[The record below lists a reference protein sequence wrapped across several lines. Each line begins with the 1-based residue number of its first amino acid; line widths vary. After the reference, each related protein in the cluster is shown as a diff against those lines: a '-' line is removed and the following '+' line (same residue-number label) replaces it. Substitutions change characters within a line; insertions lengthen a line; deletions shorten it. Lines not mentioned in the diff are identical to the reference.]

1 VIDHF
6 QNRQFILQA
15 VFSLVAGL
23 LIFKAFDLQI
33 LNDKYAVEAEATAM
47 SKSTLYPSRG
57 LMYDR
62 KGKLLINNNP
72 VYDVMVTYNQIDPA
86 MDTIKFCDILGI
98 TKESFKE
105 RLNKNFRTDRRF
117 SKFKPFVFLNKVS
130 SETYA
135 LFQESLYEFPG
146 FDVQIRNVRV
156 YPHRNAAHV
165 LGYIQEVN
173 NEDLEKGK
181 KIYVAGDYIGASG
194 LERQYESDLRGK
206 KGGQFVLKDNRGRDV
221 GKFMDGK
228 KDTLA
233 ISGSDLVASIDIELQ
248 GYAEELMKNKI
259 GAIVAIEPNTG
270 EILVL
275 SSTPSY
281 DPNLLTINR
290 GRGEAYSKL
299 AQDSLKP
306 IFNRA
311 TMAKYPPGSI
321 FKPVVALI
329 ALQEKVTTPSRYI
342 YCPGFY
348 TYNNDVRKCRNH
360 PIATTVGRAIQYSC
374 NSYFFQ
380 TFREIVELEG
390 FYKPEPG
397 LETFTKYLYQFGLG
411 YSLGIDFP
419 QEKEGNV
426 PTVNYYNKL
435 YPKNKGGWKSP
446 TIMSLGIGQGE
457 MQLTTVQMANLA
469 AILANKGYFFTP
481 HLAKGFKDGSQID
494 AKYLERNSVE
504 IDASH
509 FPPVINGMIDV
520 VESGTAR
527 GSKIPGIIMA
537 GKTGT
542 VQNSQGEDH
551 STFIA
556 FAPVENPKI
565 AIAVYV
571 ENAGGGGRFA
581 APIASLLIEQYLNK
595 EIASSRVWRETQM
608 LEANLI
614 SKLP

>member
-1 VIDHF
+1 
-6 QNRQFILQA
+6 
-15 VFSLVAGL
+15 
-23 LIFKAFDLQI
+23 
-33 LNDKYAVEAEATAM
+33 
-47 SKSTLYPSRG
+47 
-57 LMYDR
+57 
-62 KGKLLINNNP
+62 
-72 VYDVMVTYNQIDPA
+72 
-86 MDTIKFCDILGI
+86 
-98 TKESFKE
+98 
-105 RLNKNFRTDRRF
+105 
-117 SKFKPFVFLNKVS
+117 
-130 SETYA
+130 
-135 LFQESLYEFPG
+135 
-146 FDVQIRNVRV
+146 
-156 YPHRNAAHV
+156 
-165 LGYIQEVN
+165 
-173 NEDLEKGK
+173 
-181 KIYVAGDYIGASG
+181 
-194 LERQYESDLRGK
+194 
-206 KGGQFVLKDNRGRDV
+206 
-221 GKFMDGK
+221 
-228 KDTLA
+228 
-233 ISGSDLVASIDIELQ
+233 
-248 GYAEELMKNKI
+248 
-259 GAIVAIEPNTG
+259 
-270 EILVL
+270 
-275 SSTPSY
+275 
-281 DPNLLTINR
+281 
-290 GRGEAYSKL
+290 
-299 AQDSLKP
+299 
-306 IFNRA
+306 
-311 TMAKYPPGSI
+311 
-321 FKPVVALI
+321 
-329 ALQEKVTTPSRYI
+329 
-342 YCPGFY
+342 
-348 TYNNDVRKCRNH
+348 
-360 PIATTVGRAIQYSC
+360 
-374 NSYFFQ
+374 
-380 TFREIVELEG
+380 
-390 FYKPEPG
+390 
-397 LETFTKYLYQFGLG
+397 
-411 YSLGIDFP
+411 LGIDFP